1 MMKGGTRVVMYQ
13 QFAYHQTMVEGPDIS
28 RLARTIGDAT
38 RIRMLALLTEGRALT
53 AKELAYGA
61 GVEPATAT
69 AHLRRLEGDG
79 LLSSVAQGR
88 HKYFRLASD
97 DVAQLIESFMVVAPR
112 PKSDAVPSRE
122 PIRVA
127 RFCYDH
133 LAGELGT
140 RLTAALAG
148 RGVLA
153 VQNKAY
159 VVTRKGER
167 WFASFGIDLPALRR
181 HRRQFAYR
189 CLDWSERKDHLAG
202 ALGTAV
208 AQRLVVLGWIERKQ
222 RSRVVSV
229 TSAGYR
235 ALKKEFGI
243 SLTPAA

>member
-1 MMKGGTRVVMYQ
+1 MD
-13 QFAYHQTMVEGPDIS
+13 VEPDIA

-69 AHLRRLEGDG
+69 AHLRRLQDDG
-79 LLSSVAQGR
+79 LLSVVAQGR
-88 HKYFRLASD
+88 HKYFRLASPV
-97 DVAQLIESFMVVAPR
+97 VAQLVESLMVVAPR
-112 PKSDAVPSRE
+112 PKGASSKSAE
-122 PIRVA
+122 PICVA

-140 RLTAALAG
+140 RLTEVLVARRLLAA
-148 RGVLA
+148 
-153 VQNKAY
+153 QDKAF
-159 VVTRKGER
+159 VPTPKGEA
-167 WFASFGIDLPALRR
+167 WFRAFGIDLVALRR

-208 AQRLVVLGWIERKQ
+208 AQHLVALGWIERKK
-222 RSRVVSV
+222 RSRVVAV
-229 TSAGYR
+229 TSAGQR

-243 SLTPAA
+243 SLSSAA